1 MSVLV
6 DDQLILHLEK
16 LAKLKLNDSEREEI
30 KKELHNILKM
40 FDTLENIDEKQ
51 LGVVAKM
58 VEKGV
63 EWRLDKV
70 ANQVSSEDA
79 LKNAPKRS
87 NSFFVVP
94 KFIEKK

>member
-1 MSVLV
+1 MPVLV

-16 LAKLKLNDSEREEI
+16 LAKLKLNDSERKEI
-30 KKELHNILKM
+30 KNELHNILKM

-51 LGVVAKM
+51 LSAVAKM
-58 VEKGV
+58 VEKGID
-63 EWRLDKV
+63 WRTDKV
-70 ANQVSSEDA
+70 ANQVSAEDA
-79 LKNAPKRS
+79 LKNAPKKL